1 MKYEKEIINK
11 WIDEAYDNACKHNF
25 HHGHLPDSIYLM
37 LIITEVAEAVE
48 AERKGKEAD
57 RYGFKVAMD
66 NAHNG
71 IIRDDWFDDCFR
83 KCIKDSIEDEIA
95 DIIIRSCDYL
105 GMKGYHLEK
114 DIETDPERMTEFDS
128 VGSAGYEWCCV
139 LTELPSR
146 ELFEDLF
153 PRIFHFCERQGI
165 PIVQHVEWKMRFNR
179 GRPLMHGGKAY

>member
-25 HHGHLPDSIYLM
+25 HHHTFPDSIYLM

-71 IIRDDWFDDCFR
+71 IIRDDWFDACFR

-114 DIETDPERMTEFDS
+114 DIEADPERMTEFDS

-153 PRIFHFCERQGI
+153 ARIFYFCERQGI
-165 PIVQHVEWKMRFNR
+165 LILQHVEWKMRFNR